1 MRGGVTTKCKSQA
14 IINSQLHNYYTHSKK
29 HLCYIS
35 FKQLSVEAQN
45 EVISVL
51 NKHTKIQFSATKDK
65 NGIIYIVI
73 DPQVTD
79 EFTFEAQH
87 KLYEF
92 LYNKEI
98 FTTAE
103 LIPHNAPKF
112 VIFGS
117 IHW

>member
-1 MRGGVTTKCKSQA
+1 M
-14 IINSQLHNYYTHSKK
+14 
-29 HLCYIS
+29 
-35 FKQLSVEAQN
+35 EAEN

-51 NKHTKIQFSATKDK
+51 NKHTKIEFSATKDK

-79 EFTFEAQH
+79 EFAFEAQQ
-87 KLYEF
+87 KLYQF
-92 LYNKEI
+92 LHNKEI

-103 LIPHNAPKF
+103 LIPNNAPKF
-112 VIFGS
+112 FIFGS